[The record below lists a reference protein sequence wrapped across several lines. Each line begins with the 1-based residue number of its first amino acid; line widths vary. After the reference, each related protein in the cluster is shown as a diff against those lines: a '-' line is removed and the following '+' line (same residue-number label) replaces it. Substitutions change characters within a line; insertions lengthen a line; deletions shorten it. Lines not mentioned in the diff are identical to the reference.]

1 MKPNT
6 NDEAN
11 IEPCSSE
18 EVEAYRQGYAKAFD
32 DVKKMLNKQRRNCLV
47 DLDSYSF
54 DNLIKCLTYS
64 RRTNETKHL
73 KQRRTRQCRL
83 CR

>member
-6 NDEAN
+6 SNNDEAN

-54 DNLIKCLTYS
+54 DNLIKCLT
-64 RRTNETKHL
+64 KLL
-73 KQRRTRQCRL
+73 KENK
-83 CR
+83 